1 MFSFEQGVL
10 PVGCTC
16 KPLDVGEEDGDLLV
30 AVDVDLVELVG
41 LEVAL
46 HALLLLRDVADHLLR
61 HELGQHCI
69 RTKSWRITNIWIP
82 IEKMRTNFHRVV
94 RIAGLIMIFFFRWTK
109 PRFAQHNIVIE
120 RQLVSIIRINY
131 HNNI

>member
-16 KPLDVGEEDGDLLV
+16 EPLDVGEEDGDLLV

-61 HELGQHCI
+61 HELRQHCGWA
-69 RTKSWRITNIWIP
+69 KS
-82 IEKMRTNFHRVV
+82 
-94 RIAGLIMIFFFRWTK
+94 
-109 PRFAQHNIVIE
+109 
-120 RQLVSIIRINY
+120 
-131 HNNI
+131 